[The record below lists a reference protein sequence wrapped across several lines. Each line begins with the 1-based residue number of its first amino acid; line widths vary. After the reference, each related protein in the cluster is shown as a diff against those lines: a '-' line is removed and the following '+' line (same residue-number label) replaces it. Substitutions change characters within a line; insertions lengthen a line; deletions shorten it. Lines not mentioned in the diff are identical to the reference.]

1 MHSGRPAIRQS
12 STIQISEDPDS
23 MAFAFSAKRLSPSS
37 TLVVFRWT
45 LNFHLFIILTL
56 IPFFLSAPAPAHA
69 DLRNE
74 SPVVQ
79 AVQKVSDAVVNI
91 STEYEVQ
98 FSDNPFSRFSQDSLF
113 DYFFKDFYEPGFR
126 QNLKRTSLGSGV
138 IIDGSL
144 GFVLT
149 NTHVIAESGTI
160 HVILKDER
168 QFEAKI
174 VGADSES
181 DLAVLK
187 ISPDE
192 NLPAINMGNSDDLLI
207 GETVIA
213 IGNPFGFSNTVTTGV
228 ISALNRT
235 IQADDMTY
243 RDFIQTDASINP
255 GNSGGPLLNING
267 DLIGINTAVYA
278 NAQGIGFAI
287 PISKARRIVNDL
299 IKYGEVVHGWIGLF
313 LQTLDGQ
320 VSEYLGM
327 EEDGGVL
334 VSRVYAGSPAEK
346 AGIMAGDIILAMD
359 RNSISSREDYQ
370 SIIKDASV
378 EDNITVMLQRNND
391 KVSVQVEPSAFPLD
405 AAIDLAQDLLGVRV
419 SDAPETSRGRYRS
432 RFTGGVTVTAVA
444 SNSYLSKI
452 GVSQGDIIHAIDE
465 IAVSNIE
472 DFKKAVASYRLNK
485 TVVLLIERNGRLY
498 NVTVDLS

>member
-1 MHSGRPAIRQS
+1 MCQK
-12 STIQISEDPDS
+12 
-23 MAFAFSAKRLSPSS
+23 KRTAS
-37 TLVVFRWT
+37 VG
-45 LNFHLFIILTL
+45 LFETFLI
-56 IPFFLSAPAPAHA
+56 IPFFLLVFLFPLSFARA
-69 DLRNE
+69 DLRSE
-74 SPVVQ
+74 SPVVI

-98 FSDNPFSRFSQDSLF
+98 FSNNPFSNLNRDSFF
-113 DYFFKDFYEPGFR
+113 DYFFNDFYEPGFR

-138 IIDGSL
+138 IIDGDR

-160 HVILKDER
+160 HVILKDDR
-168 QFEAKI
+168 QLEAKI

-187 ISPDE
+187 ITAEDA
-192 NLPAINMGNSDDLLI
+192 LPSIEMGNSDDLLI

-235 IQADDMTY
+235 IQTDDMTY

-287 PISKARRIVNDL
+287 PISKARRIVDDL
-299 IKYGEVVHGWIGLF
+299 IKYGEVVHGWIGLS
-313 LQTLDGQ
+313 LQTLDGH

-327 EEDGGVL
+327 EENGGVL
-334 VSRVYAGSPAEK
+334 ISRVYSGSPAEA
-346 AGIMAGDIILAMD
+346 AGIEAGDIILSM
-359 RNSISSREDYQ
+359 NQKPISSLDDYQ
-370 SIIKDASV
+370 TVIKGTLVGETLSL
-378 EDNITVMLQRNND
+378 IFQR
-391 KVSVQVEPSAFPLD
+391 KEKQFSVQVRPAAFPIDSAL
-405 AAIDLAQDLLGVRV
+405 DLAQDLLGVRV
-419 SDAPETSRGRYRS
+419 SENSGSTRGRYRS

-444 SNSYLSKI
+444 SNAYLSRI
-452 GVSQGDIIHAIDE
+452 GVTQGDIIHAIDDMS
-465 IAVSNIE
+465 VSNME
-472 DFKKAVASYRLNK
+472 DFKKAVANCRLKN
-485 TVVLLIERNGRLY
+485 TVVILIERSGRLY
-498 NVTVDLS
+498 NVTVELS